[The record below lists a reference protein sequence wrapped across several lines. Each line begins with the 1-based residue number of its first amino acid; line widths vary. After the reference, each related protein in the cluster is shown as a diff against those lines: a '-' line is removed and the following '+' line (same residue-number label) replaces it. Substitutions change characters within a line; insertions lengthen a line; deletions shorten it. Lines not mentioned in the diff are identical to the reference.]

1 MNRNFFNKYKSQ
13 TINARRITKTILE
26 SALNL
31 AQNYTSSLKKHI
43 FENTEKD
50 NSKNKYETK
59 IENRFVKLCAE
70 FNADLKTV
78 FVFLLA
84 LIVFDF
90 YSFEKKKKIENF

>member
-1 MNRNFFNKYKSQ
+1 M
-13 TINARRITKTILE
+13 E

-90 YSFEKKKKIENF
+90 YSFEKKKNRKFLIFSKTIPKYKQFSRTK